1 MRPSWQHS
9 YRLPLVVSLL
19 LHGGLIGGLIAYST
33 TRAAAPDET
42 VDTRRA
48 LPAGTIVFLPDDGDG
63 EGRAEKAPGQVR
75 EDGGPKDTVVRL
87 DPLPPAKSVSADN
100 EQKPTV
106 SAPAA
111 VAANPSGSTHGGSAE
126 WPGGAG
132 NAGGSGCPGGLMFA
146 AAPTATK
153 VVYVVDRSGSMG
165 QRDAY
170 RRACGEVIANLGQW
184 PTTAKFQVVPYNSS
198 AQPLC
203 VNRCTS
209 LLPLNSDT
217 LQQAAALLAKLP
229 PTGWTDHLCALKQ
242 ALALSPDVLYLV
254 TDADDLK
261 AEDVRTIT
269 NLNHGKT
276 VIHTIEMQSRYAPPP
291 SGALARLATSNQ
303 GTFRRVLLED

>member
-1 MRPSWQHS
+1 MRPGWQHS
-9 YRLPLVVSLL
+9 YRLPLAVSLL

-33 TRAAAPDET
+33 TRAAAPAET
-42 VDTRRA
+42 VDTRCA
-48 LPAGTIVFLPDDGDG
+48 LPAGVIVFMPGHG
-63 EGRAEKAPGQVR
+63 EGEGKAEKAPVQVR
-75 EDGGPKDTVVRL
+75 EDDGSKEMVVKL
-87 DPLPPAKSVSADN
+87 DPLPPVKAVSANN

-111 VAANPSGSTHGGSAE
+111 AATNAAGPKHGGSAQ
-126 WPGGAG
+126 WLGGAG
-132 NAGGSGCPGGLMFA
+132 NAGGAGGPRGLMFA

-209 LLPLNSDT
+209 LLPINSDT

-276 VIHTIEMQSRYAPPP
+276 VIHTIEMHSRYAPLP
-291 SGALARLATSNQ
+291 SGALARLATTNQ
-303 GTFRRVLLED
+303 GTYRRVLLED